1 MRARIHTIIVEELYM
16 LAIRRSKLSH
26 IYDQPFSFPNY
37 IRYFALA
44 YLKILLSTAQVAGTL
59 KYWQTLAIA
68 NKILA
73 NFINNK

>member
-37 IRYFALA
+37 IRYFALLN
-44 YLKILLSTAQVAGTL
+44 YLFFYCAL
-59 KYWQTLAIA
+59 KYTSCV
-68 NKILA
+68 NT
-73 NFINNK
+73 